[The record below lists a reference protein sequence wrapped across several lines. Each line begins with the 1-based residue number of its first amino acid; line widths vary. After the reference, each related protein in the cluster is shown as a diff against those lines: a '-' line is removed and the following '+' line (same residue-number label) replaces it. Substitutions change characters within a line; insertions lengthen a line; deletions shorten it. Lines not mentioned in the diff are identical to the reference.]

1 MTRQMPPETTLLI
14 ADDHALI
21 RIGLKAQL
29 THLGQFR
36 VIEAWD
42 IASLDACMRR
52 EPAIDLILLDLLMPG
67 AEDERWVEDFCARH
81 PTQRVLLVTG
91 MPVAMVGPRFMK
103 LPNVYG
109 LIDKGRP
116 PDELRKAVDLAL
128 AGHRLWPAAT
138 APTFVPS
145 SRPPTRATQLTERQ
159 HEVALLVA
167 RGMSN
172 KQVADALGL
181 SEGTVKNHVKD
192 IFRLLGVTNR
202 TQLALHV
209 LAPATR
215 PDPS

>member
-1 MTRQMPPETTLLI
+1 MSPEKTLLI

-42 IASLDACMRR
+42 IASLEACMRR
-52 EPAIDLILLDLLMPG
+52 EPSIDLLLLDLLMPG
-67 AEDERWVEDFCARH
+67 ADDERWVEDFCARH

-91 MPVAMVGPRFMK
+91 LPVAMVGPRFMK
-103 LPNVYG
+103 LPNVFG

-116 PDELRKAVDLAL
+116 PDELRKTVDLAL
-128 AGHRLWPAAT
+128 AGHRLWPAT
-138 APTFVPS
+138 TTSPTVPGL
-145 SRPPTRATQLTERQ
+145 RPPARVSQLTERQ

-172 KQVADALGL
+172 KLVADALGL

-209 LAPATR
+209 LSPESR
-215 PDPS
+215 S